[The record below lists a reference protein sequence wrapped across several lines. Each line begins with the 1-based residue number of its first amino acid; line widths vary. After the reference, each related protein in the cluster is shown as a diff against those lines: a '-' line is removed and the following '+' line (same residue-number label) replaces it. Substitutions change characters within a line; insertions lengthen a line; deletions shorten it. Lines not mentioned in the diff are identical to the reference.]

1 MESPKE
7 ITSRR
12 SDGRVVEVE
21 DGGDDGGTEDVIAC
35 GFMGV
40 SQAALPGESTSADER
55 EVSPNDESSVDAR
68 SISGTESSNFDDG
81 DTTLAALSN
90 KLCASSNEQ
99 KCSFTS

>member
-12 SDGRVVEVE
+12 SDGRVVEVVG
-21 DGGDDGGTEDVIAC
+21 GGDDGGTDDVIAC

-55 EVSPNDESSVDAR
+55 EVSPNDESSVDAK
-68 SISGTESSNFDDG
+68 SISGTESSNLDDG